1 MRYCSNASL
10 HAQKCGA
17 SSSKTARHLQYSVGV
32 HSQILPG
39 RTKEEIKRVQANF
52 AFKHIEGKIEV
63 SLKNPAFKRE
73 EVKLSKSFLVRHVT
87 DASRYTVG
95 PCVLYCIC

>member
-1 MRYCSNASL
+1 MVHFDLKADIEVGETRESGNASL

-17 SSSKTARHLQYSVGV
+17 SSPKTARHLQYSVGV

-39 RTKEEIKRVQANF
+39 RTKEEIKRVQATF

-63 SLKNPAFKRE
+63 SLKNPC
-73 EVKLSKSFLVRHVT
+73 T
-87 DASRYTVG
+87 
-95 PCVLYCIC
+95 